1 MLLAIALFLA
11 GAKWRA
17 LATSSG
23 SGTQAPLLGIDAT
36 LARALRSRLAE
47 ILGVKAPEP
56 THSQRFAQSAVFP
69 HEGERVTQLEDRLT
83 IIP

>member
-1 MLLAIALFLA
+1 MSRRTLATILLAIASMLLAIALFLA

-47 ILGVKAPEP
+47 ILGVLAPE
-56 THSQRFAQSAVFP
+56 ADALSAVRSI
-69 HEGERVTQLEDRLT
+69 GRVPT
-83 IIP
+83 